1 VTRFLLPCV
10 WIAWGL
16 SYPLM
21 SWSLEAV
28 DLFSGRLI
36 IMSISGAILLAL
48 GVWNG
53 APALPDRRLWAPIA
67 LTGFFNMGFFQIFLI
82 AGIATLG
89 PSRAPIIVYTMPTW
103 SALLG
108 MFLLKERI
116 TLRIACSLA
125 LSLAAVGIIVSQ
137 EAAVRAAPV
146 GTLLTLL
153 AAISFGIGTVLTKRM
168 GGAGD
173 VTINAAWQILL
184 GTVPVVPVWLFFAH
198 GAYFHPG
205 QARGL
210 VALVWLILVSNVLA
224 YACWFRIIRA
234 LPAAVASLTTLVV
247 PCIGFGSSA
256 LMTAAPVSWFDAVAL
271 GLIVVAVSLA
281 LARREPSG
289 WRDGPARQPASIA
302 PASSPVSR
310 RS

>member
-1 VTRFLLPCV
+1 MTRFLLPCV

-36 IMSISGAILLAL
+36 IMPISGAILLAF

-53 APALPDRRLWAPIA
+53 APALPDRRLWAQLA
-67 LTGFFNMGFFQIFLI
+67 LTGFFNMGLFQIFLI

-89 PSRAPIIVYTMPTW
+89 PSRTPIIVYTMPTW

-108 MFLLKERI
+108 MFLLEERI
-116 TLRIACSLA
+116 TPRIALSLA

-137 EAAVRAAPV
+137 EAAVRTAPV

-153 AAISFGIGTVLTKRM
+153 ASISFGIGTVLTKRM
-168 GGAGD
+168 GIAGD

-184 GTVPVVPVWLFFAH
+184 GSIPVAIVWLVFAH
-198 GAYFHPG
+198 GAYFHPE
-205 QARGL
+205 QVRGL
-210 VALVWLILVSNVLA
+210 AALAWLTLVSNVLA

-256 LMTAAPVSWFDAVAL
+256 LMTAAPVSWLDAVAL
-271 GLIVVAVSLA
+271 GLIIVAVTLA
-281 LARREPSG
+281 LARREPSK
-289 WRDGPARQPASIA
+289 WPNETART
-302 PASSPVSR
+302 
-310 RS
+310 

>member
-1 VTRFLLPCV
+1 MTRFLLPCV

-28 DLFSGRLI
+28 DLFSSRLI
-36 IMSISGAILLAL
+36 IMPISGLILLAL

-53 APALPDRRLWAPIA
+53 APALPDRRLWGQIA
-67 LTGFFNMGFFQIFLI
+67 LTGLFNMGLFQIFLI

-89 PSRAPIIVYTMPTW
+89 PSRTPIIVYTMPTW

-108 MFLLKERI
+108 MFILKERI
-116 TLRIACSLA
+116 TLRIAISLA
-125 LSLAAVGIIVSQ
+125 LSLAAVGLIISQ

-153 AAISFGIGTVLTKRM
+153 ASISFGIGTVLTKRM
-168 GGAGD
+168 AVAGD
-173 VTINAAWQILL
+173 TTINAAWQILL
-184 GTVPVVPVWLFFAH
+184 GTVPVVVVWLAFAH
-198 GAYFHPG
+198 DAYFHPD
-205 QARGL
+205 QVRGL
-210 VALVWLILVSNVLA
+210 VALAWLTLVSNVLA

-256 LMTAAPVSWFDAVAL
+256 LMTAAPVSWLDAVAL
-271 GLIVVAVSLA
+271 GLIIAAVTLA
-281 LARREPSG
+281 LAPQRR
-289 WRDGPARQPASIA
+289 ASIE
-302 PASSPVSR
+302 S
-310 RS
+310 

>member
-1 VTRFLLPCV
+1 VTRFILPCV

-36 IMSISGAILLAL
+36 IMPISGVILLAF
-48 GVWNG
+48 GAWNG
-53 APALPDRRLWAPIA
+53 APALPDRRLWGQLA
-67 LTGFFNMGFFQIFLI
+67 LTGLFNMGLFQIFLI

-89 PSRAPIIVYTMPTW
+89 PSRTPIIVYTMPTW

-116 TLRIACSLA
+116 TPRIALSLA

-168 GGAGD
+168 AVAGD
-173 VTINAAWQILL
+173 TTINAAWQILL
-184 GTVPVVPVWLFFAH
+184 GSIPVAIVWLVFS
-198 GAYFHPG
+198 GDAYFHPG

-210 VALVWLILVSNVLA
+210 VALAWLILVSNVLA

-256 LMTAAPVSWFDAVAL
+256 LMTAAPVSWLDVVAL
-271 GLIVVAVSLA
+271 GLIIAAVTLA
-281 LARREPSG
+281 LTRR
-289 WRDGPARQPASIA
+289 A
-302 PASSPVSR
+302 P
-310 RS
+310 